1 VAEPIVLADLEWRIA
16 MLPPISRG
24 AHLGGPP
31 LHAERLIALWKVDD
45 EDDVPLADA
54 FRLLDVKAVA
64 GAIMRTAIYMCEN
77 TITDDHRYWAFPSLE
92 AMMPELQ
99 EMAWRAALD
108 GTLQIDAVKA
118 PKGKRR
124 ITVTS
129 AELRRLHPDWPGSGL
144 VFHLPHGDR
153 DAFVDAR
160 VRRAPAAWVAPVKK
174 PWSAKK
180 PSEAPL
186 RNAMLAIAKTY
197 PTGAKPAR
205 EEIWQR
211 LKGELGDGVTRQ
223 QARDALNKYAPQ
235 LRGERGRRSKS

>member
-1 VAEPIVLADLEWRIA
+1 VAEPISLAELESRIA

-31 LHAERLIALWKVDD
+31 LQAERLVELWKVDD
-45 EDDVPLADA
+45 EDDVPLAEA
-54 FRLLDVKAVA
+54 FRLLDAKAVA
-64 GAIMRTAIYMCEN
+64 DVIWRTAVFVCET
-77 TITDDHRYWAFPSLE
+77 TITDDHRYWAFPTLE
-92 AMMPELQ
+92 QSMPELQ
-99 EMAWRAALD
+99 ETAWWAALD

-124 ITVTS
+124 ITIAP
-129 AELRRLHPDWPGSGL
+129 AELRRLHPDWPCSGL
-144 VFHLPHGDR
+144 VFRLPHGDR

-186 RNAMLAIAKTY
+186 RNAMLAIAKIY
-197 PTGAKPAR
+197 PTGAKPALA
-205 EEIWQR
+205 EIWGR
-211 LKGELGDGVTRQ
+211 LKGELGDGVTRE
-223 QARDALNKYAPQ
+223 QARGALKDYAPQ
-235 LRGERGRRSKS
+235 LCGERGRRSKS